1 MPLTRTWRSLR
12 SVSLPVAVGALVM
25 AATPAQADITVG
37 VSLALSGPGASLGIP
52 AKNALELWPS
62 EIAGE
67 KINLMVLDDVG
78 DPTAAT
84 KNARRFHDER
94 ADVFIGSANTPSTI
108 AMAQVAY
115 EVQLPQLSPAP
126 AEVAEGKDAWTF
138 RMAMPAAFYMDG
150 LIDHMKK
157 SGVKTIGFLGLS
169 DAYGELYLKALTKVA
184 DASGITV
191 VATER
196 FARADASVT
205 AQALRVTAARPD
217 AVLVVAVGGGAALP
231 QKALQERGFKGRVY
245 HTPASIS
252 GDFIRLAG
260 ASAEGVLVAS
270 GPEQVPEQLPAEHAA
285 KKVATTFVTEYEKK
299 FGPGSR
305 TQFAAHIYDF
315 GQVLAKAVP
324 AALKKA
330 KPGTPE
336 FRVALKDALET
347 VGGIP
352 TSKGMLKYTRTDH
365 WGHGTD
371 ARVMLVL
378 QGGDW
383 KLVR

>member
-1 MPLTRTWRSLR
+1 MPFTPSWRSLR
-12 SVSLPVAVGALVM
+12 VASLLVFSGALALAPL
-25 AATPAQADITVG
+25 AARADITVG

-52 AKNALELWPS
+52 AKNALALWPT

-67 KINLMVLDDVG
+67 KINLIVLDDVG
-78 DPTAAT
+78 DPTTAT
-84 KNARRFHDER
+84 KNARRFEDER

-126 AEVAEGKDAWTF
+126 AELAEGKDAWTF

-150 LIDHMKK
+150 LIEHMKK
-157 SGVKTIGFLGLS
+157 SGVKTIGFLGYS
-169 DAYGELYLKALTKVA
+169 DAYGELYLKALTKA
-184 DASGITV
+184 AEAAGITIT
-191 VATER
+191 AAER
-196 FARADASVT
+196 FSRADASVT
-205 AQALRVTAARPD
+205 AQALRVTATRPD

-231 QKALQERGFKGRVY
+231 QKALQERGYKGRTY

-252 GDFIRLAG
+252 ADFIRLAG
-260 ASAEGVLVAS
+260 SSAEGVLVVS
-270 GPEQVPEQLPAEHAA
+270 GPEQVPEQLPPEHAA
-285 KKVATTFVTEYEKK
+285 KKVATTFVTDYEKK

-324 AALKKA
+324 VALKKA
-330 KPGTPE
+330 KSGTPE

-352 TSKGMLKYTRTDH
+352 TSKGTLKYSRADH
-365 WGHGTD
+365 WGHGPD

-378 QGGDW
+378 QSGDW

>member
-1 MPLTRTWRSLR
+1 MPFIPSWRASRVASL
-12 SVSLPVAVGALVM
+12 SVITGAFVM
-25 AATPAQADITVG
+25 ASLPAQADITVG

-52 AKNALELWPS
+52 AKNALALWPT
-62 EIAGE
+62 ELGGE
-67 KINLMVLDDVG
+67 KINLVVLDDAG
-78 DPTAAT
+78 DPTSAT
-84 KNARRFHDER
+84 KNARRFDDEK

-115 EVQLPQLSPAP
+115 EVQMPQLSPAP
-126 AEVAEGKDAWTF
+126 AELAEGKDAWTF

-150 LIDHMKK
+150 LIEHMKR
-157 SGVKTIGFLGLS
+157 SGVKTIGFLGYS
-169 DAYGELYLKALTKVA
+169 DAYGELYLRALTKA
-184 DASGITV
+184 AEAAGITIT
-191 VATER
+191 AAER

-205 AQALRVTAARPD
+205 AQALRVVASRPD

-231 QKALQERGFKGRVY
+231 QKALQERGYKGRVY

-252 GDFIRLAG
+252 ADFIRLAG
-260 ASAEGVLVAS
+260 SSAEGVLVVS

-285 KKVATTFVTEYEKK
+285 KKVATAFVTDYEKK

-315 GQVLAKAVP
+315 GQVLAKVVP
-324 AALKKA
+324 VALKKA
-330 KPGTPE
+330 RSGTPE
-336 FRVALKDALET
+336 FRAALKDALET
-347 VGGIP
+347 GGGIP
-352 TSKGMLKYTRTDH
+352 TSKGVLKYTRTDH
-365 WGHGTD
+365 WGHGPD